1 MSDIEWREERSRDA
15 RRLIALGPG
24 GYKARIEV
32 AGDEVSARLGRPQ
45 EDHDG
50 FVVEAH
56 GLPLDEVDATVE
68 RLKQEIEQRFE
79 ELESG
84 HS

>member
-1 MSDIEWREERSRDA
+1 MSDIEWREESSGDA

-24 GYKARIEV
+24 GYRARIEV
-32 AGDEVSARLGRPQ
+32 VGDEVSARLGRPQ

-50 FVVEAH
+50 FVVSAH
-56 GLPLDEVDATVE
+56 GLPPDQVDATVE
-68 RLKQEIEQRFE
+68 RLKLEIEERFE
-79 ELESG
+79 VLENG

>member
-1 MSDIEWREERSRDA
+1 MGDVEWREEHSGDA

-32 AGDEVSARLGRPQ
+32 AGDGVSARLGRPQ

-68 RLKQEIEQRFE
+68 RLKEEIEERFE
-79 ELESG
+79 VLESG